1 MKTASSA
8 LLVLLLFLST
18 SCRFE
23 QKVIEDTYPDGSPKR
38 VCIYKG
44 KGQNREMVRETT
56 YYENK
61 QMQMDGAFQDGKRS
75 GLWISWYEN
84 GKKWSEG
91 TFKNGKS
98 EGKRITYFE
107 NGRVRYEGEYKNDQ
121 RVGKWRFYDEKGK
134 LLAEQD
140 FSGQQ
145 K

>member
-91 TFKNGKS
+91 NFKDGQE
-98 EGKRITYFE
+98 EGLRTTYYE
-107 NGRVRYEGEYKNDQ
+107 NGQKRYEGLFRDGVRTGDWKF
-121 RVGKWRFYDEKGK
+121 WDESGK
-134 LLAEQD
+134 LV
-140 FSGQQ
+140 
-145 K
+145 KTIMY